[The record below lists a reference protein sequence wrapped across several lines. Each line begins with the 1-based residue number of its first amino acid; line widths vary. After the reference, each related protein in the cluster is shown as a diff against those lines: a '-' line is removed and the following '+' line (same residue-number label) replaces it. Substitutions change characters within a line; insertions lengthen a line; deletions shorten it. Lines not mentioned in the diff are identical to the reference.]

1 MRRSTELYYSK
12 NNKYNNESTGQSST
26 WNVGDIRWSLKP
38 VAPDWLPAD
47 GGIYKRQEW
56 ASLADYL
63 ASLELDTSRQ
73 AGQLLPTL
81 WQQSNAAD
89 IFHEGTI
96 YTIAEG
102 EDVLVATGMRYHRG
116 AYQGII
122 ATSPDGVFWTE
133 QPAARDIF
141 GESWVYDL
149 LWAPLPNGRSTFI
162 AGGRDGVLAT
172 SPDGALW
179 TRRDVGLIGVVQG
192 IAFDTDRHILV
203 VLDSFGNASTSQ
215 DALHWTTP
223 TRCHIGSDSSTGNPL
238 AWGYTDTGEG
248 LFVAGDWGGRFAVSH
263 DGIAWTAFSNT
274 DAGLDADFQVRSIT
288 WGQTGD
294 KKGVFLAASDNG
306 MVAISTDGRT
316 WSGYNT
322 GLKRAFST
330 LCAPVSQ
337 NKNLF
342 LVAGYGPN
350 KLAASEDGRT
360 WTFVPTF
367 DAAFHSVSVYAL
379 ACAKGK
385 LLAAGTESALIALP
399 AFQDTIKRRYDRNEY
414 FSVPSLPIHGLAKP
428 YIKAI

>member
-1 MRRSTELYYSK
+1 MRRSVDLHYSDKKK
-12 NNKYNNESTGQSST
+12 NRSEAVGQFSP
-26 WNVGDIRWSLKP
+26 WNVGDIRWSLKA
-38 VAPDWLPAD
+38 VTPDWLPAD
-47 GGIYKRQEW
+47 GRIYKRQEW

-63 ASLELDTSRQ
+63 APLELDTSKQ

-81 WQQSNAAD
+81 WQQSNATD

-102 EDVLVATGMRYHRG
+102 ENVLVATGMRYHRG
-116 AYQGII
+116 TYQGII
-122 ATSPDGVFWTE
+122 ATSPDGIFWTE

-141 GESWVYDL
+141 GESRVYDL

-172 SPDGALW
+172 SPDGVLW
-179 TRRDVGLIGVVQG
+179 TRRDTGLIGVVQG
-192 IAFDTDRHILV
+192 IAFDPDRHILV
-203 VLDSFGNASTSQ
+203 VLDSLGNASTSQ
-215 DALHWTTP
+215 DALHWATP
-223 TRCHIGSDSSTGNPL
+223 TRCYIGSDSITGNPL

-248 LFVAGDWGGRFAVSH
+248 MFVAGDWGGRFAVSH
-263 DGIAWTAFSNT
+263 DGITWTTFSNT

-288 WGQTGD
+288 WGQTGER
-294 KKGVFLAASDNG
+294 KGVFLAAGDNG
-306 MVAISTDGRT
+306 MVAMSTDGRT

-330 LCAPVSQ
+330 LCVPASQ

-350 KLAASEDGRT
+350 KLAVSEDGRT
-360 WTFVPTF
+360 WTFVPAF

-385 LLAAGTESALIALP
+385 LLAAGTEATLITLP
-399 AFQDTIKRRYDRNEY
+399 AFQDTIKRRYDRNKY
-414 FSVPSLPIHGLAKP
+414 FSVPSLPVHGLARP
-428 YIKAI
+428 YIKAV